1 MKRRVVVTGIG
12 TINPL
17 GDSVSEYFRNLDACK
32 SGARPISRFDA
43 SAFKTRFACEIPGYD
58 PERFQDAIDRKTARK
73 IDLYAQFAMI
83 AAHEAV
89 QDSRLDLTSL
99 DSSRAGV
106 VVGSGVGGLR
116 SFENEMMDYVEG
128 EEPRFSPFLIPRF
141 IVNIASGHI
150 AIKYGFNGPNFGVSS
165 ACATSTHAIMTACN
179 EIRCGR
185 ADVMI
190 SGGSEAPI
198 TRTGVGGF
206 NSARAISTRNDD
218 YKTASRPFDR
228 DRDGFV
234 IGEGAAILVLEEYEH
249 ALRRGADIYAEVA
262 GVGMTCDAYHIT
274 APLED
279 GSMAARAMALALK
292 DAELGIGDVD
302 YINAHGTSTPL
313 GDVAEL
319 NAIKSLFGETAYNI
333 NISSTKSMTGHLLGA
348 AGAVEALAC
357 IHAIRDGIIPPT
369 INFVTEDENID
380 YRLRLTLNAP
390 VHRNVDVALCNN
402 FGFGGQNASLIL
414 KRFVK

>member
-17 GDSVSEYFRNLDACK
+17 GNSVSEYFRNLDACK

-43 SAFKTRFACEIPGYD
+43 SAFKTRFSCEIPDYD
-58 PERFQDAIDRKTARK
+58 PEKFQDAVDRKTARK

-319 NAIKSLFGETAYNI
+319 NAIKSLFGEKAYDI

>member
-17 GDSVSEYFRNLDACK
+17 GNSVSEYFRNLDACK

-43 SAFKTRFACEIPGYD
+43 SAFKTRFSCEIPDYD
-58 PERFQDAIDRKTARK
+58 PEKFQDAVDRKTARK

-89 QDSRLDLTSL
+89 QDSRLDLALL
-99 DSSRAGV
+99 DSLRVGV
-106 VVGSGVGGLR
+106 VIGSGVGGLS

-185 ADVMI
+185 AHVMI

-218 YKTASRPFDR
+218 YRTASRPFDR

-234 IGEGAAILVLEEYEH
+234 IGEGAAVLVLEEYEH

-262 GVGMTCDAYHIT
+262 GAGMTCDAHHIT

-279 GSMAARAMALALK
+279 GSMAAKAMALALK

-319 NAIKSLFGETAYNI
+319 NAIKSLFGEKAYDI

-380 YRLRLTLNAP
+380 YKLRLTLNAP

-414 KRFVK
+414 KRLVK

>member
-17 GDSVSEYFRNLDACK
+17 GNSVSEYFRNLDACK

-43 SAFKTRFACEIPGYD
+43 SAFKTRFSCEIPDYD
-58 PERFQDAIDRKTARK
+58 PEKFQDAVDRKTARK

-89 QDSRLDLTSL
+89 QDSRLDLALL
-99 DSSRAGV
+99 DSLRVGV
-106 VVGSGVGGLR
+106 VIGSGVGGLS

-218 YKTASRPFDR
+218 YRTASRPFDR

-234 IGEGAAILVLEEYEH
+234 IGEGAAVLVLEEYEH

-262 GVGMTCDAYHIT
+262 GAGMTCDAHHIT

-279 GSMAARAMALALK
+279 GSMAAKAMALALK

-319 NAIKSLFGETAYNI
+319 NAIKSLFGEKAYDI

-380 YRLRLTLNAP
+380 YKLRLTLNAP

-414 KRFVK
+414 KRLVK